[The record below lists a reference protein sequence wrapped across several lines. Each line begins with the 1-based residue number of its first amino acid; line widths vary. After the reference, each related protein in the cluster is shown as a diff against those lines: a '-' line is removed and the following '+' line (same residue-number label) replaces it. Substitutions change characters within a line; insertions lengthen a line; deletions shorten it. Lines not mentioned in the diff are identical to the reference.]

1 MLFEGVHRTTYRYS
15 APVFLEPHVI
25 RLRPRSDP
33 RQAIHNFSLRIS
45 PEPDGITE
53 GTDPYGNDVAWAW
66 FSGTHSSLE
75 IQTAFSVET
84 LRENPYDFIVPTLEA
99 AAVPPVYPESDRPAL
114 FPYMT
119 PVDGSA
125 RELAEEI
132 AASVDGEV
140 VPFLREMA
148 SRIHA
153 THEYIFRPEGDPL
166 PPAVT
171 LGAAQGSCRD
181 LAWLFVEAC
190 RTIGIA
196 ARFVSGYA
204 GDEPS
209 TQHELHAWGAAY
221 VPGAGWRGY
230 DPSLGLAVTN
240 RHVTLAAAATPAGAS
255 PVDGNFRGSGV
266 VAELTSEI
274 ELQTSP
280 SSRNS
285 AAPDHVP

>member
-1 MLFEGVHRTTYRYS
+1 MLFEGVHRTTYDYS

-33 RQAIHNFSLRIS
+33 RQAIHQFSLRIS
-45 PEPDGITE
+45 PEPDGVTE
-53 GTDPYGNDVAWAW
+53 GIDVYGNDVAWAW
-66 FSGTHSSLE
+66 FSGTHDTLE

-99 AAVPPVYPESDRPAL
+99 ANVPPVYPDSDRYAL
-114 FPYMT
+114 FPFMQ
-119 PVDGSA
+119 PVDGSP
-125 RELAEEI
+125 RSLAQEV
-132 AASVDGEV
+132 AASVDDEV

-153 THEYIFRPEGDPL
+153 THEYIHRPEGDPY

-190 RTIGIA
+190 RTMGIA
-196 ARFVSGYA
+196 SRFVSGYV
-204 GDEPS
+204 GDES
-209 TQHELHAWGAAY
+209 TDRRELHAWGAAY
-221 VPGAGWRGY
+221 IPGAGWRGY
-230 DPSLGLAVTN
+230 DPSLGLAVTD

-255 PVDGNFRGSGV
+255 PVDGKLRGSGV
-266 VAELTSEI
+266 RAELSTTIDLRTSTAPS
-274 ELQTSP
+274 QTP
-280 SSRNS
+280 T
-285 AAPDHVP
+285 